1 MIAAALLKK
10 TLFIAIVVGP
20 SLKKQLS
27 SKKLIKSF
35 LISGAGV
42 ALTNIIFIL
51 LPKFWSNLL
60 IGKDQIELGISFQDV
75 MWFIF
80 FIGIFQLR
88 QRKAFFKNQQQ
99 YWGHSFL
106 PEDFETIID
115 DEELT
120 GIIKKTKQFSDDS
133 NKILPYMIL
142 QISLQFRTNNSI
154 SLTTDF
160 LTKQLDLF
168 LHSIELSF
176 NKLKYII
183 WVIPSIGF
191 MGTVYGIGL
200 AVSQLGEGSL
210 DDPKL
215 LTNMASHLGVAFNTT
230 LLALILAVVLQ
241 FFAQQYE
248 SDEEG
253 QMNDFGKYILD
264 NLINKLVEKK

>member
-1 MIAAALLKK
+1 MIAAALFKK
-10 TLFIAIVVGP
+10 ILFIAIVVEQF
-20 SLKKQLS
+20 LKKQLS
-27 SKKLIKSF
+27 SKNLIQTF
-35 LISGAGV
+35 LISGVGV
-42 ALTNIIFIL
+42 TITNIIFIF

-60 IGKDQIELGISFQDV
+60 IGKDKIEFGLSFQDV

-80 FIGIFQLR
+80 FIGLIQLR
-88 QRKAFFKNQQQ
+88 ERKKDFVRQSLYWNQK
-99 YWGHSFL
+99 FL

-115 DEELT
+115 NEELT
-120 GIIKKTKQFSDDS
+120 GIIKKTKKFSDDPS
-133 NKILPYMIL
+133 K
-142 QISLQFRTNNSI
+142 ISLQFRTNNSI
-154 SLTTDF
+154 SLSTDF

-215 LTNMASHLGVAFNTT
+215 LTNMASHLGIAFNTT

>member
-1 MIAAALLKK
+1 M
-10 TLFIAIVVGP
+10 
-20 SLKKQLS
+20 KKQLN
-27 SKKLIKSF
+27 SKNLIQTF
-35 LISGAGV
+35 LISGVGV
-42 ALTNIIFIL
+42 TITNIVFIFF
-51 LPKFWSNLL
+51 PKFWSNLL
-60 IGKDQIELGISFQDV
+60 IGKDKIEFGISFQDV

-80 FIGIFQLR
+80 FIGLMQLR
-88 QRKAFFKNQQQ
+88 ERKKDFRRQGLYWNQK
-99 YWGHSFL
+99 FL
-106 PEDFETIID
+106 PEHFETIID
-115 DEELT
+115 NEELT

-133 NKILPYMIL
+133 SKILPYMIL

-154 SLTTDF
+154 SLSTDF

-215 LTNMASHLGVAFNTT
+215 LTNMASHLGIAFNTT
-230 LLALILAVVLQ
+230 LLALILAVILQ